1 VPNISNSMDMG
12 PGRRRPRVFVDLTTS
27 LSLLGQPSTGISR
40 IEPEVARRLLE
51 DPRVVAIP
59 CVLSAGSLYALGPA
73 DALRL
78 VEETP
83 VREGS
88 TAGPHETEN
97 EPILSATASDA
108 VPAIHPTPPRMP
120 VRAMLRRCA
129 RQTVAMMPA
138 SIREDVR
145 LVLIRGRQIVRN
157 TLLMRRITAVPGE
170 LPAVTEVPAVSDT
183 NDTDCDQITRV
194 STAIHSRA
202 FEIGWPEA
210 GDVLW
215 ICRDYAATTPLAQIV
230 EARRRFDFSCVA
242 ICYDLIE
249 GERPEASRA
258 ELTSIV
264 RDSLTADLL
273 DGFDRIL
280 CISERTR
287 KRLLDFAARSERDT
301 PDARVIGGDAL
312 LAVSTLA
319 LPRELIGRRFA
330 LAVGPM
336 EQRRNFGVLIRIWE
350 DIADRPGFDLDL
362 VLVAHGSE
370 REVTAVREIE
380 ASPLLGRRIFWFE
393 NCTDEA
399 LGMMYR
405 SACAV
410 LYPNY
415 AEGSHPPF
423 LHGLAS
429 GIPVLTSHD
438 WEIPE
443 RWAGIGASL
452 SQRGEDGWR
461 EALVDLATSSPPRLP
476 FVQQSNWD
484 AAISAVVSHLIEVA
498 QRRTE

>member
-27 LSLLGQPSTGISR
+27 LSLLGQPSTGLSR

-59 CVLSAGSLYALGPA
+59 CVLSAGSVYALGRA

-108 VPAIHPTPPRMP
+108 VPAIHPTPSRMP

-157 TLLMRRITAVPGE
+157 TLLTRRIT
-170 LPAVTEVPAVSDT
+170 AVSDT

-194 STAIHSRA
+194 STAIRSRA

-249 GERPEASRA
+249 GERPEASPA
-258 ELTSIV
+258 ELTNII

-273 DGFDRIL
+273 DGCDRIL

-287 KRLLDFAARSERDT
+287 MRLLDFAARSERDS

-336 EQRRNFGVLIRIWE
+336 EQRRNFGGLIRIWE

-370 REVTAVREIE
+370 REATAVREIE

-393 NCTDEA
+393 NCADEA

-423 LHGLAS
+423 LDGLAS

-438 WEIPE
+438 WEIPK
-443 RWAGIGASL
+443 RGAGIGASL
-452 SQRGEDGWR
+452 SRRGEDGWR
-461 EALVDLATSSPPRLP
+461 EALVDLATSSPPRSP
-476 FVQQSNWD
+476 FVQQPNWD